1 MSHEVVTL
9 TNSELKAYEKSVFLI
24 RFQHKSFQAL
34 ACEAWI
40 MRCKEMCLQK
50 ELYEMLAQ
58 MKTVDAKY
66 GMISELSIGV

>member
-1 MSHEVVTL
+1 MSGEVTTL
-9 TNSELKAYEKSVFLI
+9 TKSELKAYEKSVFLI
-24 RFQHKSFQAL
+24 RFQHKSFEAL

-58 MKTVDAKY
+58 MRDVDKKY
-66 GMISELSIGV
+66 SMITELSIGV